1 MECEACQRR
10 REQRRLRQ
18 VHKYSTDEAYR
29 HHRVKVCGEAYHR
42 NPDIGRA
49 RSYLRQRQLGRIR
62 RPNADLLERYEAVLA
77 QAQACCDKPLQGA
90 KPSHND
96 PASPP
101 GEEAAMV
108 A

>member
-1 MECEACQRR
+1 MECEVCQRR

-18 VHKYSTDEAYR
+18 VRKYSSDEAYR
-29 HHRVKVCGEAYHR
+29 HHRLKVVEESYHR
-42 NPDIGRA
+42 NPNLGRA
-49 RSYLRQRQLGRIR
+49 RSYLRQYQLDRIR
-62 RPNADLLERYEAVLA
+62 HPNADLLQRYEAVLA
-77 QAQACCDKPLQGA
+77 QA

-108 A
+108 E

>member
-10 REQRRLRQ
+10 REQRRLKQ

-29 HHRVKVCGEAYHR
+29 HHRLKVCGEAYHR
-42 NPDIGRA
+42 NPDLGRA
-49 RSYLRQRQLGRIR
+49 RSYLRQYQLGRIH
-62 RPNADLLERYEAVLA
+62 RPNADLLQRYEAILA
-77 QAQACCDKPLQGA
+77 QA

-101 GEEAAMV
+101 GEEAALV
-108 A
+108 G

>member
-1 MECEACQRR
+1 MECEACKRR

-29 HHRVKVCGEAYHR
+29 HHRLKVCGEAYHK
-42 NPDIGRA
+42 NPDVGRA

-62 RPNADLLERYEAVLA
+62 RPNADLLERYEAVLR
-77 QAQACCDKPLQGA
+77 GS

-96 PASPP
+96 PTSPP
-101 GEEAAMV
+101 GEEAAV
-108 A
+108 V

>member
-29 HHRVKVCGEAYHR
+29 HHRQKVCGEAYHR
-42 NPDIGRA
+42 NPDLGRA
-49 RSYLRQRQLGRIR
+49 RSYLRQYQLGRIR
-62 RPNADLLERYEAVLA
+62 SPNSDLLERSAAVLR
-77 QAQACCDKPLQGA
+77 DSKS
-90 KPSHND
+90 SHND
-96 PASPP
+96 PSSPP
-101 GEEAAMV
+101 GEEAAV

>member
-10 REQRRLRQ
+10 REQRRLKQ

-29 HHRVKVCGEAYHR
+29 HHRLKVCGEAYHR
-42 NPDIGRA
+42 NPDLGRA
-49 RSYLRQRQLGRIR
+49 RSYLRQYQLGRIR
-62 RPNADLLERYEAVLA
+62 SPNVDLLERYAAVLR
-77 QAQACCDKPLQGA
+77 GS

-101 GEEAAMV
+101 GEEAAV

>member
-10 REQRRLRQ
+10 REQRRLKQ

-29 HHRVKVCGEAYHR
+29 HHRLKVCGEAYHK

-49 RSYLRQRQLGRIR
+49 RSYLRQHQLGRIR
-62 RPNADLLERYEAVLA
+62 RPNADLLEWYAAVLR
-77 QAQACCDKPLQGA
+77 DS
-90 KPSHND
+90 KPSHHD

>member
-10 REQRRLRQ
+10 REQRRLKQ

-29 HHRVKVCGEAYHR
+29 HHRLKVCGEAYHR
-42 NPDIGRA
+42 NPDLGHA

-62 RPNADLLERYEAVLA
+62 RPNADLLERYAAVLRGS
-77 QAQACCDKPLQGA
+77 KP
-90 KPSHND
+90 PSHHD

-101 GEEAAMV
+101 GEEAAV